1 MNRYFTAV
9 HTTDQVLVNSQ
20 KTRLAEAEHVLLS
33 RPIRIVKSYEVT
45 TPALSFF
52 LSLASCRSSVLVIV
66 HSSYLSFV
74 AGNALILGKFQF
86 STRILI

>member
-52 LSLASCRSSVLVIV
+52 LSLASCVLVIV